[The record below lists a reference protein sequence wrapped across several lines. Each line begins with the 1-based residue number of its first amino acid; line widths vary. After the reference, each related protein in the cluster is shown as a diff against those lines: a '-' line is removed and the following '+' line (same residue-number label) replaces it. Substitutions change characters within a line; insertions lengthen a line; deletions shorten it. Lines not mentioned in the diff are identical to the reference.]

1 MKINIFLL
9 LLLLAGSALA
19 GEKIPTQLSYIDEH
33 EINNLTRFE
42 NSLRDLYVLENKKPI
57 KTSIFNEMK
66 RYNIP
71 GVSLAAIHNGKI
83 IWIKTYGFKDA
94 KTKEKLLPEHLLQAA
109 SISKPFTVIGALT
122 LVNEKKLEL
131 DKNINNYLKG
141 WSVPLNSFTNENPV
155 TARYLMAHT
164 AGVNVGGFSGID
176 RSTKYFPNII
186 DVLNGKKPEIATN
199 AIDIINTPGKHFSYS
214 GGGTSI
220 LQLAIQSIVEKDF
233 SSWMDT
239 NILKKLGMLNSTF
252 VQPLPEKILS
262 LASSAHDVEGKVYQG
277 KFHDYPEQAAAGLWT
292 NPTDLATATLR
303 FLNAYYN
310 ETNFLNIKQELTNQ
324 IFIQQLPSKFG
335 LGFEIAKNKNVLS
348 FGHGGSNDGFKSIM
362 TAYVNSHENKV
373 KIKLKDALIVM
384 TNSDN
389 GDYFIDMLVASFN
402 DVYKIGLNDAKKIR
416 QVKTSKNLKDYA
428 LNFTLYDEDEI
439 NKVFYKNGNLYLK
452 LSEDK
457 FSEKLYAID
466 KNDFITLKGFK
477 IKYYWNNNRPKIK
490 IMVNENFELN
500 SRIVE

>member
-9 LLLLAGSALA
+9 LLLLVESAFSS
-19 GEKIPTQLSYIDEH
+19 EKIPTHLSYIDEH
-33 EINNLTRFE
+33 EINNLTRVE
-42 NSLRDLYVLENKKPI
+42 NSLRDQYFLEGKKPI
-57 KTSIFNEMK
+57 KTSIFNAMK
-66 RYNIP
+66 MYNIP

-83 IWIKTYGFKDA
+83 VWIKTYGFKDA
-94 KTKEKLLPEHLLQAA
+94 ETKEKLLPEHLLQAA
-109 SISKPFTVIGALT
+109 SISKPFTVLGVLS
-122 LVNEKKLEL
+122 LVNENKLEL
-131 DKNINNYLKG
+131 DKNINDYLKG
-141 WSVPLNSFTNENPV
+141 WSVPLNNFTKEKPV

-164 AGVNVGGFSGID
+164 AGVNVGGFPGID

-186 DVLNGKKPEIATN
+186 DVLNGKKPEIVTN
-199 AIDIINTPGKHFSYS
+199 AIEIINTPGTKYSYS

-220 LQLAIQSIVEKDF
+220 LQLAIESIVEKDF

-310 ETNFLNIKQELTNQ
+310 ETNFLNIKQEITNQ

-348 FGHGGSNDGFKSIM
+348 FGHGGSNEGFKSIM
-362 TAYVNSHENKV
+362 TAYVNSHKNRD

-389 GDYFIDMLVASFN
+389 GDYLNDMLVASFN
-402 DVYKIGLNDAKKIR
+402 DVYKLGLNDAKKIR

-439 NKVFYKNGNLYLK
+439 NNVFYKNGSLYLK
-452 LSEDK
+452 LSDDK
-457 FSEKLYAID
+457 FPEKLYAID

-477 IKYYWNNNRPKIK
+477 IKYFWNNDKAKIK
-490 IMVNENFELN
+490 IILNDNVELD
-500 SRIVE
+500 SRIIE